1 MEEDI
6 KYICRFCGRE
16 CKNANSLRNHER
28 LCKENPNKQEMYW
41 LEYGGFS
48 KYNEKIKNGEI
59 KRKPSNQ
66 YIKSEELGLPKPI
79 ISDETR
85 KKIGDG
91 WRGKKHTPEQLQKL
105 SQSMTK
111 VAKDNP
117 NYSFSTIS
125 KRYKKSIYK
134 GFHMDSS
141 WELIFAQYL
150 DKYNIKWVKNSKGF
164 QYIWDSRERTYYPD
178 FYLEDY
184 DLYIEIKGHETERDK
199 VKYMVIDNLI
209 TLYGDTIEVII
220 NNNFDIIK
228 FLSKYFNFN
237 KN

>member
-1 MEEDI
+1 MEKDI

-48 KYNEKIKNGEI
+48 KYNEKIKNGEV

-85 KKIGDG
+85 KKIGNG
-91 WRGKKHTPEQLQKL
+91 WRGKKHTSEQLQKL
-105 SQSMTK
+105 SQTMSK
-111 VAKDNP
+111 IVKENP
-117 NYSFSTIS
+117 NYSFSMND
-125 KRYKKSIYK
+125 RVFKKSIYK

-150 DKYNIKWVKNSKGF
+150 DKNNIKWIKNSKGF
-164 QYIWDSRERTYYPD
+164 SYIWENRERTYYPD
-178 FYLEDY
+178 FYLKDY
-184 DLYIEIKGHETERDK
+184 DLYIEIKGRETERDR
-199 VKYMVIDNLI
+199 VKYSVINNLI
-209 TLYGDTIEVII
+209 TLYGDTIDLI
-220 NNNFDIIK
+220 
-228 FLSKYFNFN
+228 N
-237 KN
+237 KNDFNIYNILNN

>member
-28 LCKENPNKQEMYW
+28 LCKKNPNRQEMTW
-41 LEYGGFS
+41 LTYSGFTEYN
-48 KYNEKIKNGEI
+48 KKIKAGLI

-66 YIKSEELGLPKPI
+66 YIKSKELGLPKPE

-85 KKIGDG
+85 KKIGDV
-91 WRGKKHTPEQLQKL
+91 WRGRKHTQESLQKL
-105 SQSMTK
+105 SQSMIE
-111 VAKDNP
+111 VAKNNP

-150 DKYNIKWVKNSKGF
+150 DKNNIKWVKNSKGF
-164 QYIWDSRERTYYPD
+164 SYIWEGKERTYYPD

-184 DLYIEIKGHETERDK
+184 NLYIEIKGHETERDK
-199 VKYMVIDNLI
+199 VKYLVVNNLI
-209 TLYGDTIEVII
+209 TLYGDTIDLI
-220 NNNFDIIK
+220 NKNNFNIYNI
-228 FLSKYFNFN
+228 LNN
-237 KN
+237 